1 MTSILLVDDHTLLRE
16 GLVRLLEAEP
26 TLHVVGHCSTV
37 SEARQLLEAT
47 PVHLILLDYDLG
59 PETGDALLQS
69 LRETGN
75 PARVI
80 ILTAGMLPSATLNA
94 IQNGVA
100 GVILKQ
106 SGTRQLLEA
115 IARVTRGE
123 TWWSSDILRSATNR
137 DTTRTQSAEP
147 ARELTQRQHRV
158 LRGILDGLSNKE
170 IATQLDSSETSI
182 KASIQEL
189 FTKAGVRTRGQLVR
203 VTLERFSSTW
213 LRSPNDPIAR

>member
-26 TLHVVGHCSTV
+26 SLEVAGHCATV
-37 SEARQLLEAT
+37 AEARHLLAAT
-47 PVHLILLDYDLG
+47 PVDLILLDYDLG
-59 PETGDALLQS
+59 PETGDALLHF
-69 LRETGN
+69 LRETAN

-123 TWWSSDILRSATNR
+123 TWWSSEILRSATNR
-137 DTTRTQSAEP
+137 DTARAQPVEP

-170 IATQLDSSETSI
+170 IATQLDASETSI

-213 LRSPNDPIAR
+213 LRGPNDPIAP